1 MWSRHDTG
9 YDSVAGPVNQGMRLA
24 FDRPRM
30 VDAPMPEQTSA
41 IVAAARAVLEAALAA
56 GRQTTAGGKAID
68 EHQVH
73 AERLAYSATEVAAAE
88 ALAEYARQ
96 RREAGAKDETT
107 DLMAAAFAA
116 EVADR
121 LRARV
126 EGHREDF
133 GVPDSVLSDTLG
145 APAVAA
151 AIRAAQHEGRFR
163 QIGREVIR
171 ARGANNS
178 WMESEMAVL
187 ARDSARQFA
196 RKAVAPLAER
206 IHRDDQVVPEPI
218 IRQMAE
224 LGYFGMSVPEEY
236 GGQGMGNLVMVVTTE
251 ELSVASLAAA
261 GSLITRPEI
270 LTKALLNGGTP
281 AQKTRWLPPIA
292 AGELMVAIS
301 VTEPD
306 TGSDVASV
314 RCRAEREKDGWRISG
329 AKAWC
334 TFAGRADVIALLART
349 NPDVV
354 AGARGL
360 SLFIVPKDPFP
371 GHEFEMRQPE
381 GGVLHGKA
389 DATPGYRGMHSF
401 TLGFDRYFV
410 PAVNL
415 IGEQAGEGK
424 GFYLQ
429 MQGFAAGRL
438 QTGGRATGLAQAALE
453 ATATYAGERKQFGLP
468 IGEFQLTQYKLG
480 RMATH
485 IAAARQLT
493 YAAALAMDADEKVS
507 LEPAMA
513 KLFASDVAVWVTQEG
528 QLLHGGWGYAEEFPI
543 SRHVADAVVL
553 PIFEG
558 VKPILELKVIARQL
572 LGG

>member
-1 MWSRHDTG
+1 
-9 YDSVAGPVNQGMRLA
+9 
-24 FDRPRM
+24 M
-30 VDAPMPEQTSA
+30 V
-41 IVAAARAVLEAALAA
+41 
-56 GRQTTAGGKAID
+56 G
-68 EHQVH
+68 
-73 AERLAYSATEVAAAE
+73 
-88 ALAEYARQ
+88 
-96 RREAGAKDETT
+96 
-107 DLMAAAFAA
+107 
-116 EVADR
+116 
-121 LRARV
+121 
-126 EGHREDF
+126 
-133 GVPDSVLSDTLG
+133 
-145 APAVAA
+145 
-151 AIRAAQHEGRFR
+151 
-163 QIGREVIR
+163 
-171 ARGANNS
+171 
-178 WMESEMAVL
+178 
-187 ARDSARQFA
+187 
-196 RKAVAPLAER
+196 
-206 IHRDDQVVPEPI
+206 
-218 IRQMAE
+218 
-224 LGYFGMSVPEEY
+224 
-236 GGQGMGNLVMVVTTE
+236 
-251 ELSVASLAAA
+251 
-261 GSLITRPEI
+261 
-270 LTKALLNGGTP
+270 
-281 AQKTRWLPPIA
+281 
-292 AGELMVAIS
+292 IS

-314 RCRAEREKDGWRISG
+314 RCRAERGDVQGTQGWLITG

-334 TFAGRADVIALLART
+334 TFAGRANVLALLART
-349 NPDVV
+349 DPDMKK
-354 AGARGL
+354 GARGL

-371 GHEFEMRQPE
+371 GLEFEMRQAE

-389 DATPGYRGMHSF
+389 DTTPGYRGMHSF
-401 TLGFDRYFV
+401 TLGFERYFV
-410 PAVNL
+410 PAENL

-468 IGEFQLTQYKLG
+468 IGEFQLTQFKLG